1 MSGGFLV
8 LFSSS
13 LFKDK
18 KIIKSSIAYG
28 YLLMGLLQYLFLLMF
43 IEDVFR
49 KDIFL
54 FILISVTSYYIIG
67 KPFSKISNDLFQNLL
82 HSL

>member
-1 MSGGFLV
+1 
-8 LFSSS
+8 
-13 LFKDK
+13 
-18 KIIKSSIAYG
+18 
-28 YLLMGLLQYLFLLMF
+28 MGLLQYLFLLMF